1 MSKIESVQIINKTK
15 WKIIKENLLLDSFC
29 FNNKL
34 EKNWHKR
41 LDINDDDIIF
51 KKLMNPIIHLFQIF
65 DRRRVKMIQILIL
78 QKIIGKL
85 FIMLANNQN
94 PILSIYFNF
103 IKNKLF

>member
-41 LDINDDDIIF
+41 LDINDDDNIF
-51 KKLMNPIIHLFQIF
+51 KKPMNRIILLFEIF
-65 DRRRVKMIQILIL
+65 DHHHMKMIQILIL

>member
-1 MSKIESVQIINKTK
+1 
-15 WKIIKENLLLDSFC
+15 
-29 FNNKL
+29 
-34 EKNWHKR
+34 
-41 LDINDDDIIF
+41 
-51 KKLMNPIIHLFQIF
+51 MNPIIHLFQIF
-65 DRRRVKMIQILIL
+65 DRRCVKTIQILIL

>member
-41 LDINDDDIIF
+41 LDANDDDIIF
-51 KKLMNPIIHLFQIF
+51 KKLMNRIILLFEIF
-65 DRRRVKMIQILIL
+65 DHHHMKIIQMLIL
-78 QKIIGKL
+78 QKKE
-85 FIMLANNQN
+85 NKWY
-94 PILSIYFNF
+94 IYQ
-103 IKNKLF
+103 